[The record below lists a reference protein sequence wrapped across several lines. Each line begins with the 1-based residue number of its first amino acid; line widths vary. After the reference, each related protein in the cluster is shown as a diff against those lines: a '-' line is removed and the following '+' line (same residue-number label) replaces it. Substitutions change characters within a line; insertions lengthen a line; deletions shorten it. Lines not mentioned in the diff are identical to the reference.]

1 MFRFLSTLICPA
13 DREFSAPRINSRRR
27 ALFAWK
33 AARIGV
39 GLLSVSLAGCRMQ
52 TPKSSPDMATSGGQA
67 ARIDSNQAMGEM
79 LQSLA
84 ASINPGD
91 LPFLVNAERA
101 RLIHEQMS
109 KTEDPGLYLNL
120 QMHYCIELLNA
131 GETEKAIKEFD
142 NLEERTKRFDPA
154 LWNKGKHSVRN
165 WQALAYLRIGEQQNC
180 CAANTSEACLLPIR
194 GTGVHKLKSG
204 STRAMQ
210 IYEEILNEFPDDL
223 QSRWLLNIAA
233 MTIGVYPDGVPA
245 KWRISPEVFR
255 SEYDLKRFPNVA
267 PQLGLNLLGRS
278 GGCVI
283 DDLDG
288 DGNLDILISGIGFQD
303 PLRLFHNNA
312 DGTFT
317 ERSKEAGLG
326 SEMGGLN
333 IVQADYNND
342 GHTDV
347 FVLRGGWMGKAG
359 VFPSSLLRNNG
370 DGTFTDVTK
379 EAGLLRF
386 GPTQTA
392 VWLDY
397 NNDGLL
403 DLFVAYESSGGVS
416 HPCALFRNNGNGTF
430 TDVAEQA
437 GVNFTGYV
445 KAVVSAD
452 YDNDGLP
459 DLYLTIGGH
468 EGGDNILF
476 HNNGDGTFSNFA
488 AKAGVTEPHHSF
500 SAFFFDYDNDGWPD
514 LFVIGYQVES
524 VADVAAD
531 YLGKPT
537 KAERPRLYHNNRN
550 GTFTDVTKAMHLD
563 KVILGMGIG
572 YGDLDNDGYLD
583 FYVGTGNPD
592 LAMIIP
598 KRMFRNDEGK
608 RFQEVTTAGD
618 FGHLQK
624 GHAIAFADINNDG
637 NQDIFEQLGGANF
650 GDIAYSALYANP
662 GNSNHW
668 ITLKLEGVQTNRSA
682 IGARIKVT
690 VKTASGPRDIYKTVS
705 SGGSFGAGP
714 LRQGIGLGKAVEID
728 HVEIYWPV
736 SRRTQSLRGLAMDKP
751 YQVREDKDQATPLA
765 LKTFA
770 WPTTKAPAK

>member
-1 MFRFLSTLICPA
+1 MKRIAALLALACAVLVGFMPVPDVQFRDVTAKAGIKALIISGGARKNYVLEVNGSGACWFDYNNDGYMDLYLVNGSTLEELQGKKPA
-13 DREFSAPRINSRRR
+13 SAHRSYLYRNNKNGTFTDVTETAHVPGTGWGFGCVAADYDNDGNSD
-27 ALFAWK
+27 LFITNFGRNVLYHNNGDGTFTDVTAKSGLEGGNIWHTG
-33 AARIGV
+33 AAFGDYDGDGLIDVYVAGYMDFNIQKPELKTCEYRGV
-39 GLLSVSLAGCRMQ
+39 QVHACGPLGYKGA
-52 TPKSSPDMATSGGQA
+52 PDVLYH
-67 ARIDSNQAMGEM
+67 N
-79 LQSLA
+79 
-84 ASINPGD
+84 NGD
-91 LPFLVNAERA
+91 GTFTDV
-101 RLIHEQMS
+101 
-109 KTEDPGLYLNL
+109 
-120 QMHYCIELLNA
+120 
-131 GETEKAIKEFD
+131 TEKAGVTD
-142 NLEERTKRFDPA
+142 RNLYFGFA
-154 LWNKGKHSVRN
+154 
-165 WQALAYLRIGEQQNC
+165 
-180 CAANTSEACLLPIR
+180 
-194 GTGVHKLKSG
+194 
-204 STRAMQ
+204 
-210 IYEEILNEFPDDL
+210 
-223 QSRWLLNIAA
+223 
-233 MTIGVYPDGVPA
+233 
-245 KWRISPEVFR
+245 
-255 SEYDLKRFPNVA
+255 
-267 PQLGLNLLGRS
+267 
-278 GGCVI
+278 VI
-283 DDLDG
+283 FDDLDG